1 MSILATTKV
10 LKSIYIDI
18 LGLYILPVAPVSLT
32 GHGFQGFSQGA
43 HVLMPSC
50 PVTNPLPTKVLIC
63 SPLGTLVNIL
73 GMNWHVKAL
82 KRNGEL
88 LGKIANETEP
98 KHQVFIVIRA
108 KSGFFFYV

>member
-18 LGLYILPVAPVSLT
+18 LGLYILPVTPVSLT
-32 GHGFQGFSQGA
+32 GLMFQRLPQGA
-43 HVLMPSC
+43 HVLIPIC
-50 PVTNPLPTKVLIC
+50 PVSNPLPAKVLIC
-63 SPLGTLVNIL
+63 SPLGILVNIL

-88 LGKIANETEP
+88 LGRIANETEP

-108 KSGFFFYV
+108 KSEFFFYV